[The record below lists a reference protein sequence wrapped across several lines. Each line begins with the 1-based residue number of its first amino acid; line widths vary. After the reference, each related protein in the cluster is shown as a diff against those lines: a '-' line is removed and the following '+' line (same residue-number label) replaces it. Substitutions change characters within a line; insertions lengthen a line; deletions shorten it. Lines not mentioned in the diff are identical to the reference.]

1 MPPINEDFDGIKHKL
16 LKLGRRGWKGIEAT
30 LTQSVQHHLLH
41 FSVLNKKEVRMKLNE
56 RVVIKSKTMNRDKI
70 FMCG

>member
-16 LKLGRRGWKGIEAT
+16 SKLGCRGWKGIEAT
-30 LTQSVQHHLLH
+30 LTRSVQQHLLC

-56 RVVIKSKTMNRDKI
+56 RVIIKSKTMNRDKI
-70 FMCG
+70 FMRG